1 MKNRNDKYITIKA
14 NNTEPIRVLYKKVG
28 EVPKVMIID
37 NLFKLKRFI
46 VQRNLDI
53 IPYQTAYIICNNKE
67 LMKNM
72 TPNIVFSFNSIKGD
86 FILVNIDK
94 NKREFK
100 SLTQEDITWYA
111 SDLMNKSFNNIDI
124 IKISLE
130 NILSKKR
137 RRKNE

>member
-1 MKNRNDKYITIKA
+1 MKNRNDKYINIKA

-100 SLTQEDITWYA
+100 SLTQEDITWYV

-124 IKISLE
+124 IKISLK